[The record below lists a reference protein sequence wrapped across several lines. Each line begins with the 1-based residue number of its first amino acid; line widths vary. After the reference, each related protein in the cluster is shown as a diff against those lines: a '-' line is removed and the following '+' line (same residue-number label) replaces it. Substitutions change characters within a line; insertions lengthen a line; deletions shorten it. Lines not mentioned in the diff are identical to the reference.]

1 VDMDTVTPAEREA
14 ARIVASAL
22 RQDAAAHEAGDFQA
36 IANRYDDVYAEVLPL
51 CSDLPGMVATGFTFW
66 DWWADARN
74 HEWQYYEGITRD
86 DWPRL
91 ARHVADAVE
100 AATPITDVVL
110 MRHFQRAAQPSLFAR
125 IGRRLGLRHGPA

>member
-1 VDMDTVTPAEREA
+1 MKIGTQGEREA

-22 RQDAAAHEAGDFQA
+22 RQDAIAQEAGNPEV

-51 CSDLPGMVATGFTFW
+51 CNGLPNLVARGFTFW

-74 HEWQYYEGITRD
+74 HDWKYYDGIARD

-91 ARHVADAVE
+91 ARHVAEAVE
-100 AATPITDVVL
+100 SAVPIADPVL
-110 MRHFQRAAQPSLFAR
+110 VRHFECATRPGLLAR
-125 IGRRLGLRHGPA
+125 FGRLLGLKRESA